1 MHNCLPAGMV
11 QNWQFSQVCG
21 AWFNS
26 SPNQKRVR
34 FHLCLLHFLFLTS
47 SRRNW
52 NWQGNYHF
60 TLNWSQSM
68 WAGSKHGD
76 TRGGKKRDGGEKKRR
91 RRSILGAFG
100 DGSVICKTYR
110 LKGGEGW
117 REKRGRGKRKGRRLE
132 IALRVF
138 PWCPPD
144 RNQIGS
150 RAASALWLFIRLAP
164 PGFSWPEKGPVRRRR
179 GPLMEPACSLSEN
192 NKS

>member
-76 TRGGKKRDGGEKKRR
+76 TRGGKKRDGGEKKKKKKKHSG
-91 RRSILGAFG
+91 SIWRWFSHLQ
-100 DGSVICKTYR
+100 DVS
-110 LKGGEGW
+110 LEGW
-117 REKRGRGKRKGRRLE
+117 RGMEGEAGKGKKEGE
-132 IALRVF
+132 TFGDCVAGV
-138 PWCPPD
+138 
-144 RNQIGS
+144 
-150 RAASALWLFIRLAP
+150 
-164 PGFSWPEKGPVRRRR
+164 
-179 GPLMEPACSLSEN
+179 PLMSPWQEPDWEPRGVGALAFYSSGSAGFFLAWEGPGSETPWPTHGASL
-192 NKS
+192 

>member
-1 MHNCLPAGMV
+1 MLYPAFCCETGNKRSALSAGTAR
-11 QNWQFSQVCG
+11 NWQFDQVCG
-21 AWFNS
+21 VWFDS
-26 SPNQKRVR
+26 APNQKRVR

-47 SRRNW
+47 SHWNW

-76 TRGGKKRDGGEKKRR
+76 TRGGKKREKRS
-91 RRSILGAFG
+91 SILGEFG
-100 DGSVICKTYR
+100 DGSVICNTYR
-110 LKGGEGW
+110 LKGGERW
-117 REKRGRGKRKGRRLE
+117 KERSREGKRKGRRLE

-164 PGFSWPEKGPVRRRR
+164 PGFSWPEQARFWDAAAHSWSQPVV
-179 GPLMEPACSLSEN
+179 
-192 NKS
+192 